1 MPRYF
6 IDMRSRFGCDE
17 DLEGVDLPSPHAAW
31 NEALRVATCKLQ
43 GAWQDLPPEAR
54 SGIAV
59 EVVGEAGQTIMIVP
73 SWEIERHLLRR
84 AIISEPQAVGA

>member
-17 DLEGVDLPSPHAAW
+17 DLEGV
-31 NEALRVATCKLQ
+31 
-43 GAWQDLPPEAR
+43 DLPPEAR

-73 SWEIERHLLRR
+73 FWEIERHLLRR